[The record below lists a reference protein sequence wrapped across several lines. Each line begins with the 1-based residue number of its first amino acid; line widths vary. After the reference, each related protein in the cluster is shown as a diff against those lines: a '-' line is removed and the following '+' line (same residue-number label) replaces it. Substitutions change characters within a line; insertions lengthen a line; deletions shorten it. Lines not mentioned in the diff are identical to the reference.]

1 MVGTAEPFHNTVE
14 FAANPEPF
22 TVSVKAMPP
31 DTAVAGL
38 KLVITEGATAAGVI
52 VKDRPFEEVP
62 FVFTVIVGEPAAA
75 MRLAATD
82 AIN

>member
-14 FAANPEPF
+14 LAANPEPF
-22 TVSVKAMPP
+22 TVRVNDPP
-31 DTAVAGL
+31 PATAVAGL
-38 KLVITEGATAAGVI
+38 RLLITGEAPAAGVI